1 MTDRDQHL
9 IDMHRQKMADLGRRA
24 LEAVRQLGDD
34 DVNWRPNEDSN
45 SIANLA
51 LHMAGTVDQ
60 RYLAGIDG
68 VTVDRD
74 RDAEF
79 NSRRPYSRDEVVAE
93 LNRAFGEADRILAGL
108 TPADLDRP
116 QQLRNGQV
124 TVLDVLFN
132 VATHLSEHVGQIL
145 YIAKLRLGA
154 GYRVLSTPHK
164 KAEAQG

>member
-1 MTDRDQHL
+1 MADREQHL
-9 IDMHRQKMADLGRRA
+9 IDMHRRKMADLGRRA
-24 LEAVRQLGDD
+24 VEAVRQLGDD

-45 SIANLA
+45 SIANLV
-51 LHMAGTVDQ
+51 LHMAGNIDQ
-60 RYLAGIDG
+60 RYLAGIG
-68 VTVDRD
+68 GMTVHRN

-79 NSRRPYSRDEVVAE
+79 NSRRPYTRDEVLAE
-93 LNRAFGEADRILAGL
+93 LDRAFGEADRILAGL

-116 QQLRNGQV
+116 QQLHTGPA

-132 VATHLSEHVGQIL
+132 VVTHLAEHVGQIL

-164 KAEAQG
+164 KA